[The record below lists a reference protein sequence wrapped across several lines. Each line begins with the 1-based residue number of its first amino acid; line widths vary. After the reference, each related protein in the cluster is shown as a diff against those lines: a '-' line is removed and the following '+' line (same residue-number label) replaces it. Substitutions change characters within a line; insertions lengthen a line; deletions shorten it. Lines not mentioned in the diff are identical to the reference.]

1 MVRPQA
7 EGWAGAYRLR
17 IKVSSNVD
25 DFIKKEVRE
34 QFCEIRQCIR
44 VENRL
49 MLMILSRKTLENNSA
64 RSGSGKKV
72 GKMS

>member
-25 DFIKKEVRE
+25 DFDQEK
-34 QFCEIRQCIR
+34 
-44 VENRL
+44 
-49 MLMILSRKTLENNSA
+49 S
-64 RSGSGKKV
+64 
-72 GKMS
+72 